1 MAADHYISID
11 ELMGALPSGDGR
23 VGLDL
28 EADSL
33 YRYAERICLVQ
44 VCYGKEV
51 KLIDPLAEES
61 LDPLVDW
68 LGSARIWMHGADYHI
83 WSCWKEVPP
92 QRMPLLMPTVVRR
105 RWGLQRSSEQIPER
119 TTTRSTKRTSLRME

>member
-1 MAADHYISID
+1 MAADHYISVE
-11 ELMGALPSGDGR
+11 ELMRDLPSGDGR

-51 KLIDPLAEES
+51 KLIDPL
-61 LDPLVDW
+61 
-68 LGSARIWMHGADYHI
+68 
-83 WSCWKEVPP
+83 
-92 QRMPLLMPTVVRR
+92 
-105 RWGLQRSSEQIPER
+105 SED
-119 TTTRSTKRTSLRME
+119 